1 MDLTITAAI
10 AWIKADVAHYLTP
23 QAIKSICRKFGH
35 TWRERILDPVTTVHL
50 FLLQVLHGNTAWSGP
65 TKLDS
70 GLRSCEARG
79 SVEGDLRW
87 PENAGFLPGNSSLAR
102 FAW

>member
-50 FLLQVLHGNTAWSGP
+50 FLLQVLHGNTACSNVRIRPAKDLWTQVQRSSG
-65 TKLDS
+65 
-70 GLRSCEARG
+70 
-79 SVEGDLRW
+79 
-87 PENAGFLPGNSSLAR
+87 
-102 FAW
+102 